1 MTLLHLAVLAA
12 LGAASGPGPAGAR
25 PLPPSYAIPR
35 LPHAGE
41 PSDRSPGIRV
51 WVEGADLFHR
61 GDRVRVYYRT
71 ERDAYVTIFRVDT
84 DGRVQVLF
92 PRSPEGEN
100 LGYAGATYAVSA
112 FDRGDAFYVD
122 DDPGIGY
129 IFGVASAD
137 PFDYGAVLS
146 GGRWDVRAISDGRIH
161 GDPRAALE
169 DLSVQLMS
177 QGYNDYDTHLV
188 PYYVEQHFDYPRF
201 MCYDCHAYTP
211 YSAWDPYSAW
221 CPRFTLVL
229 YNDPFYY
236 YPSYWYPTRYY
247 QGTRVVF
254 RTGFS
259 PRFVFSAR
267 AGTTAPGIAYRDR
280 RVNDVPGRGPAERG
294 ARGTDV
300 GGVGSIPAPRGFGR
314 RTTTSVS
321 SGAVDQPRGGTPDPR
336 GNGGERG
343 NNGNGGNGNRGDQG
357 GDRGVK
363 GRDPGP
369 PPGEPTGRRE
379 SPGIEIVPRPS
390 DAGNGRR
397 NDQTTARETPK
408 SPDGQ
413 PRGFTPGQAKPA
425 DASRPGEGLYGRRQ
439 TDESRPTRP
448 DQSRPQGREMPPSR
462 APDARP
468 SSPPPRSAPAP
479 QAREAPRQG
488 QSQPRANPRQEPQ
501 RGSNPQLTRR
511 RP

>member
-1 MTLLHLAVLAA
+1 MTLLHLAVLTA
-12 LGAASGPGPAGAR
+12 LSAASGTAPAGAR
-25 PLPPSYAIPR
+25 PLPPTYAIPR
-35 LPHAGE
+35 LLHAGA

-51 WVEGADLFHR
+51 WVSGGDLFHR

-92 PRSPEGEN
+92 PRTPSDEN
-100 LGYAGATYAVSA
+100 LGYGGATYEVSA

-129 IFGVASAD
+129 VFGVASAD

-146 GGRWDVRAISDGRIH
+146 GGRWDVRPIADGRVH

-169 DLSVQLMS
+169 DLSVQLMA

-188 PYYVEQHFDYPRF
+188 PYYVEQHYDYPRF

-211 YSAWDPYSAW
+211 YSAWDPYGAW

-267 AGTTAPGIAYRDR
+267 AGAGPGIAYRDR
-280 RVNDVPGRGPAERG
+280 RVNDVPAGRGPERG
-294 ARGTDV
+294 VRGTDV
-300 GGVGSIPAPRGFGR
+300 GGVGSIPAPRGLGR
-314 RTTTSVS
+314 RTAPTSFGG
-321 SGAVDQPRGGTPDPR
+321 GAVDQPSGAGDRPSRG
-336 GNGGERG
+336 
-343 NNGNGGNGNRGDQG
+343 QG
-357 GDRGVK
+357 GARPVP

-369 PPGEPTGRRE
+369 PPGLPTGRRE

-390 DAGNGRR
+390 
-397 NDQTTARETPK
+397 
-408 SPDGQ
+408 Q
-413 PRGFTPGQAKPA
+413 PPGFTPGQAKPA
-425 DASRPGEGLYGRRQ
+425 DASRPGDGFYSRRQ
-439 TDESRPTRP
+439 PDVTRP
-448 DQSRPQGREMPPSR
+448 IRPEPQRPQGREMPPAR
-462 APDARP
+462 TPEATRP
-468 SSPPPRSAPAP
+468 SSPSPRSAPPP
-479 QAREAPRQG
+479 QAREAPRQAP
-488 QSQPRANPRQEPQ
+488 SQPRVNPRQEPQ
-501 RGSNPQLTRR
+501 RGSNPQLQRR